1 MTLLRH
7 VRITRAYFAA
17 GLQHLIEEEY
27 AAGIGDPL
35 RFPMPSGDPA
45 LMAALQ
51 HRMGGDE
58 GALFEDPNFVGEGV
72 HFDDPLPGRVRNA
85 VKIAIFG
92 FVLPNRNC
100 NYYELLCNA

>member
-1 MTLLRH
+1 VLAQDQDRL
-7 VRITRAYFAA
+7 V
-17 GLQHLIEEEY
+17 

-51 HRMGGDE
+51 HRMGGDQ
-58 GALFEDPNFVGEGV
+58 GAVFEDPNFVGEGV
-72 HFDDPLPGRVRNA
+72 HFDDPLLGRVRNA

-92 FVLPNRNC
+92 FVLPNCNC